1 MTMPIKAVL
10 FDLDGTLI
18 DTALD
23 FFHVVQQLCAEQNK
37 TAPTFEEVRNTV
49 SKGARALT
57 QLSLHISPDHPD
69 FEAQNQRLLAL
80 YALNLSVKSHLFT
93 GMENLLT
100 TLEKHHIAW
109 GVVTNK
115 PYQYALPLLNN
126 LQLAKRCAV
135 IICPDHVK
143 NKKPDPE
150 GLLLACSQIGCL
162 PHEAIYIGDDER
174 DIQAGKSAQFKTT
187 IAALYGYI
195 GVHEQPFSWQ
205 ADVYAKTVDDITLW
219 FNQHIS

>member
-1 MTMPIKAVL
+1 MTSLIKAVL

-18 DTALD
+18 DTAWD
-23 FFHVVQQLCAEQNK
+23 FFHVVEQLCAEQNK
-37 TAPTFEEVRNTV
+37 VAPSFENVRNTV

-57 QLSLHISPDHPD
+57 QLSLNISPDHVD
-69 FEAQNQRLLAL
+69 FDTYNQRLLEL
-80 YALNLSVKSHLFT
+80 YALNLSIKSQLFT
-93 GMENLLT
+93 GMENLLA

-115 PYQYALPLLNN
+115 PYQYTLPLLHN
-126 LQLAKRCAV
+126 LQLAKRCAAIV
-135 IICPDHVK
+135 CPDHVK

-150 GLLLACSQIGCL
+150 GLLLACSQIGCR
-162 PHEAIYIGDDER
+162 PNEAIYIGDDER
-174 DIQAGKSAQFKTT
+174 DIQAGKSAQFKIT

-195 GVHEQPFSWQ
+195 STQEQPFSWQ